1 MNFWHQAWVARHSL
15 LGGLTITAEVSLSVI
30 AIGSLIGIVGG
41 ISLQYGPRPIRL
53 LARAYVDTLR
63 GIPLLVLIL
72 ATFYGVAFANI
83 QLTAL
88 SAGIIALSLFC
99 GAHVSETVRGAL
111 GSIPMA
117 QAEAAKAIGLRF
129 GQMLRYV
136 ILPQAIRRILPAW
149 VNTAVEIVKASSLL
163 SMIGVVELLLAT
175 QQVVG
180 RTYEVIPFYLIACI
194 IYFVLNVTISQA
206 GAVLERRFGHIQY

>member
-1 MNFWHQAWVARHSL
+1 MNFWHQAWVVRHAL
-15 LGGLTITAEVSLSVI
+15 LGGLAITAEVSSSVI

-41 ISLQYGPRPIRL
+41 ILLQYGPWPIRL
-53 LARAYVDTLR
+53 LARAYVDILR

-111 GSIPMA
+111 GSIPVA
-117 QAEAAKAIGLRF
+117 QAEAAKAIGLR
-129 GQMLRYV
+129 
-136 ILPQAIRRILPAW
+136 W

-163 SMIGVVELLLAT
+163 SIIGVVELLLAT

-180 RTYEVIPFYLIACI
+180 RTYEVIPFYLTACI
-194 IYFVLNVTISQA
+194 IYFTLNVIISQA
-206 GAVLERRFGHIQY
+206 GAALERRFGHIQY

>member
-1 MNFWHQAWVARHSL
+1 MNFWHQAWVARHAL

-41 ISLQYGPRPIRL
+41 ISLQYGPWPIRL

-88 SAGIIALSLFC
+88 SAGIVALSLFC

-163 SMIGVVELLLAT
+163 SIIGVVELLLAT
-175 QQVVG
+175 QQVIA
-180 RTYEVIPFYLIACI
+180 RTYAVIPFYLTACI
-194 IYFVLNVTISQA
+194 IYFTVNVIISQA
-206 GAVLERRFGHIQY
+206 GAVLERRFSHIQY